1 MHAILD
7 LNQTMP
13 LSPSLLPQLS
23 RNYLLSPLTSQEL
36 SRVAQRASIRT
47 LDSGNLLFRRGDN
60 AAHFYMVQSGLIKL
74 YRLAPSGD
82 EKVLELI
89 RPQQIFAEAVMFM
102 DNTYPVHAA
111 AVEPSTLIEFDSAD
125 FVELLQENSSL
136 ATRLMSS
143 MSRRIHGL
151 VNEIDQLTL
160 HSGTERL
167 VGFLLQGL
175 PDNAGDEASITLP
188 ATKQVIASRL
198 GIQPETLSRILHK
211 LRQEGLIEEDG
222 HSLKLLK
229 ISTLKRQI

>member
-1 MHAILD
+1 MS
-7 LNQTMP
+7 

-23 RNYLLSPLTSQEL
+23 RNYLLSPLTAQEL
-36 SRVAQRASIRT
+36 ARVAQRARIRT
-47 LDSGNLLFRRGDN
+47 LDSGALLFQRGDN
-60 AAHFYMVQSGLIKL
+60 AAHFYMVQGGLIKL
-74 YRLAPSGD
+74 YRLAHSGD

-89 RPQQIFAEAVMFM
+89 RPQQVFAEAVMFM
-102 DNTYPVHAA
+102 DNIYPVHAA
-111 AVEPSTLIEFDSAD
+111 AVEPSTVIEFDSAD

-136 ATRLMSS
+136 AFRLMSS

-175 PDNAGDEASITLP
+175 PDEASDGITITLP

-198 GIQPETLSRILHK
+198 GIQPETLSRILHR
-211 LRQEGLIEEDG
+211 LRQEGLIEESG
-222 HSLKLLK
+222 QGLKLLN
-229 ISTLKRQI
+229 LAALRHQI